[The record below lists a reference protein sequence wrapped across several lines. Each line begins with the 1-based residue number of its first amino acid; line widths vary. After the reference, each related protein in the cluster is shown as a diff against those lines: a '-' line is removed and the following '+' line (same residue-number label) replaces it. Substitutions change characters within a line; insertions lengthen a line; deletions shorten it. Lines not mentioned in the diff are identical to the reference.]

1 MRSFASQLY
10 LGLHR
15 QATTMTQLGDIVR
28 SDPEILGG
36 TPVFVGTRVPVQS
49 LFDYLEGGETVDE
62 FLRQFPSV
70 NRDQAIAVLDLARAT
85 LLAGARSS

>member
-1 MRSFASQLY
+1 
-10 LGLHR
+10 
-15 QATTMTQLGDIVR
+15 MTQLRDIVR

-36 TPVFVGTRVPVQS
+36 TPVFVGTRVPLQS
-49 LFDYLEGGETVDE
+49 LFDYLEGGETLDE

-70 NRDQAIAVLDLARAT
+70 KRDHAIAALDLARVT